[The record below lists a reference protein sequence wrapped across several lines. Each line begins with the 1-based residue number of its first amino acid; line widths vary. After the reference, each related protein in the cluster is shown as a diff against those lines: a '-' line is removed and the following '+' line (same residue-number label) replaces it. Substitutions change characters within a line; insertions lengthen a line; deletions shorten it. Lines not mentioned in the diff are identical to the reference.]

1 MLKEE
6 KMTDEKEKELQKVK
20 VDAYL
25 KIKELQHRI
34 CRVGGYISGLQCQLS
49 EHMDFYH
56 QADREL
62 AEEFKMKKV
71 KPASKKLVEQDW
83 VKEILAD
90 PVKSAKMF
98 EQLEQLQQVKSHDT
112 WMASGD

>member
-1 MLKEE
+1 
-6 KMTDEKEKELQKVK
+6 MTDEKEKELQKIK
-20 VDAYL
+20 VDAYI

-62 AEEFKMKKV
+62 ADQHKLTVIESNKSKPKTMSVEDILKNPAMSKVLFEELKKMNNDKV
-71 KPASKKLVEQDW
+71 IES
-83 VKEILAD
+83 
-90 PVKSAKMF
+90 
-98 EQLEQLQQVKSHDT
+98 LQVD
-112 WMASGD
+112 DLD